1 LSAVPSTA
9 LRPSDTTGRPHRVRV
24 VARRPGDGTASA
36 FGRASAIALPARG
49 LHVVIADLD
58 PDGGRRVVEELP
70 GPAGLAVRAGLS
82 PATDVADLVDATR
95 PEFERLDEML
105 IDAAVQRSGAVTEF
119 ARRTGT

>member
-1 LSAVPSTA
+1 
-9 LRPSDTTGRPHRVRV
+9 
-24 VARRPGDGTASA
+24 
-36 FGRASAIALPARG
+36 

-105 IDAAVQRSGAVTEF
+105 IDAGVQRSGAVTEF
-119 ARRTGT
+119 AEEDWDLMLGVNPDILLPH